1 MQPQYSEDHTS
12 PSPRPPL
19 GCTLAA
25 PRLQV
30 ATLQQP
36 VDELLEEE
44 RAAYAAAAKAANG
57 AAAKAAV
64 DLDMRVTLVDGDE
77 VIADTTEEGD
87 FLAACKKFEGHI
99 RQRFPR
105 AAAA

>member
-1 MQPQYSEDHTS
+1 MANSVMVNASNAMGNATDSAKTAREMQMGKVGTDVD
-12 PSPRPPL
+12 
-19 GCTLAA
+19 AA
-25 PRLQV
+25 V
-30 ATLQQP
+30 
-36 VDELLEEE
+36 
-44 RAAYAAAAKAANG
+44 AKAANG

>member
-1 MQPQYSEDHTS
+1 M
-12 PSPRPPL
+12 
-19 GCTLAA
+19 
-25 PRLQV
+25 
-30 ATLQQP
+30 
-36 VDELLEEE
+36 
-44 RAAYAAAAKAANG
+44 
-57 AAAKAAV
+57 
-64 DLDMRVTLVDGDE
+64 DGDE

>member
-1 MQPQYSEDHTS
+1 
-12 PSPRPPL
+12 
-19 GCTLAA
+19 
-25 PRLQV
+25 V